1 MLKPSRAAKT
11 LFVHIIEEL
20 IQERAPKLVGRPR
33 LWKAVRPALY
43 RLLAY
48 DAAVFLANAI
58 KPMSGFE
65 AFRMVSR
72 HISPRT
78 AVEGL
83 ANLPRSGP
91 CIIISN
97 HPTGLAD
104 GLAVFQAI
112 RDRRPDHMFLAN
124 ADALR
129 VIPKGEDIIIPVEWV
144 KEKRSLAKTR
154 ETLLAMRRAIK
165 AEKCIVIFPSGRLAR
180 RRWNGQIVD
189 QPWESSAAMVAK
201 KYGVPVIPLRMQAR
215 NSSLYYFFHRVNG
228 ELRDITLFR
237 EMLNKKHRL
246 FRLTFG
252 EVIPPVH
259 LSENADEATAMIRHI
274 VETL

>member
-1 MLKPSRAAKT
+1 M
-11 LFVHIIEEL
+11 HIVEEL
-20 IQERAPKLVGRPR
+20 ISERAPKLVGRPR
-33 LWKAVRPALY
+33 LWRAIRPLLY

-48 DAAVFLANAI
+48 DAAVFLANAVR
-58 KPMSGFE
+58 PMSGHD

-72 HISPRT
+72 HISPRV

-83 ANLPRSGP
+83 QNIPRTGP
-91 CIIISN
+91 CIIIAN

-104 GLAVFQAI
+104 GVAVFQAI
-112 RDRRPDHMFLAN
+112 RDRRRDHVFLAN

-129 VIPKGEDIIIPVEWV
+129 VIPEGEDIIIPVEWV

-154 ETLLAMRRAIK
+154 KTLMQMRKAIK

-180 RRWNGQIVD
+180 MSWHGLVD

-201 KYGVPVIPLRMQAR
+201 KYAVPVIPLRIQAR
-215 NSSLYYFFHRVNG
+215 NSSIYYMIARLNA

-252 EVIPPVH
+252 EKISPDRLP
-259 LSENADEATAMIRHI
+259 ENADDATAWIRRT
-274 VETL
+274 VESL